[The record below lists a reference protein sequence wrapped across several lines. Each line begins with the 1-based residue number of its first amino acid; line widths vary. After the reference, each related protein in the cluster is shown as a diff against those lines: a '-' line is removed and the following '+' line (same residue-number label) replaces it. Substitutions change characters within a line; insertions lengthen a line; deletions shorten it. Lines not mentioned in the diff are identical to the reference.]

1 MTLQEFYNQLD
12 FTASLVFALPE
23 GRLVPA
29 HFHITEVGQI
39 DRFFVDCGGTVR
51 KESAVNLQMYTAQ
64 DFDHRLTVPKLK
76 SIIEM
81 SIQQLQL
88 RGDSELRVEY
98 QGATIEVYGLSHN
111 GYQFI
116 LQPLQ
121 TDCLAK
127 TNAAF
132 QITSQKRLCRHPVH
146 LVLVAVNGYSMALCK
161 ASEPPTMG
169 SVSPVFLRST
179 VSLVPALG

>member
-1 MTLQEFYNQLD
+1 MCLHCIKWYIIERNFVLYTSKMTLQEFYNQLD

-111 GYQFI
+111 GYQFM

-127 TNAAF
+127 DKCGIPDNQPKKAV
-132 QITSQKRLCRHPVH
+132 QTSCTP
-146 LVLVAVNGYSMALCK
+146 
-161 ASEPPTMG
+161 G
-169 SVSPVFLRST
+169 S
-179 VSLVPALG
+179 GCC